1 LDNKSCVSYSR
12 NSLTS
17 TSTENDRPPPPNDQ
31 KRNGDKEDRR
41 GKSPRAHHR
50 CRSYSSASA
59 YCSRPAYCRGNEAA
73 LCSSKFAQGTII
85 TLVFIMALWF
95 VFIHIFKINHKNC
108 SLVTMCT
115 LYVMDWYN
123 RTMQSK
129 YFPGPSYVHLA
140 DPTNQPLSEAND
152 LPPDPEKMI
161 ELLDPYWIP
170 TNQNDVPPLS
180 FNCPSNTLASLVAG
194 FG

>member
-1 LDNKSCVSYSR
+1 MIDRLLQMIKNEMVKRKAGGNLHATIIDAVHIHP
-12 NSLTS
+12 
-17 TSTENDRPPPPNDQ
+17 RPPIVVVPHIAAVM
-31 KRNGDKEDRR
+31 KRPFALQNLPK
-41 GKSPRAHHR
+41 AQ
-50 CRSYSSASA
+50 SSHW
-59 YCSRPAYCRGNEAA
+59 
-73 LCSSKFAQGTII
+73 CSSWHFGLI
-85 TLVFIMALWF
+85 FIVL
-95 VFIHIFKINHKNC
+95 KINHKIG

-170 TNQNDVPPLS
+170 TNQNDIPPLS

-194 FG
+194 FELKFYIILNIIFN